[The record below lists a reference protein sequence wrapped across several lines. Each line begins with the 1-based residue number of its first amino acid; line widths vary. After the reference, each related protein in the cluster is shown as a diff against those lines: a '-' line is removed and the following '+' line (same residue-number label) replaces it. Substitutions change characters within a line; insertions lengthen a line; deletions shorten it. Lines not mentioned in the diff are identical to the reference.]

1 MHRFI
6 YLFFGLFIASIS
18 YGQQTFSLMDA
29 IKYGLS
35 KNYQIQIADK
45 NLEVAK
51 RNNSLANA
59 GLLPNISLNT
69 SNGNVLG
76 QNSNRASFVGQLS
89 DGAMTL
95 NNSVRNSV
103 DLNWTLFNG
112 FDVWISKSKFDL
124 LEDQTKG
131 NKEIVIENTIQAII
145 LAYNGILIEE
155 KRLATIK
162 EMMGIN
168 FSRYHQ
174 AKMNKELGLI
184 SSFELMQVKNA
195 FLLDSANM
203 IRQAYQLEQSKN
215 QFKLLLTIDPEE
227 KVYLTDTLSL
237 KDEDY
242 DFKALEVAMNRSNRN
257 LQNQYLNQMI
267 FKKDIQLLQATRMP
281 SLRMNVGNN
290 YSWNRFD
297 LPGVTSTSVE
307 LPITGSAIDY
317 YVNFTLSFNVFN
329 GHQLRRS
336 IANTKVNEQIALLSI
351 DEVKTQLKN
360 ELYNQYQSYK
370 SKLDLLALNKE
381 IRENAK
387 ANLTIAKEKWDN
399 GTLTSIEFDSIQ
411 NDFNQADQNYI
422 IAKYEV
428 MAVQLELSRLTG
440 GLITAND

>member
-317 YVNFTLSFNVFN
+317 YVNFTLSFNIFN

-440 GLITAND
+440 GLITSND